1 MHELQLVRG
10 QGRRTRGK
18 HGCCRTR
25 GGGARNGEADKAGF
39 GLVNG
44 SLWMGIK
51 GFSTEEDKE
60 KINFSYIT
68 KRMR

>member
-1 MHELQLVRG
+1 MDREEGPRANRAAAGLEV
-10 QGRRTRGK
+10 
-18 HGCCRTR
+18 
-25 GGGARNGEADKAGF
+25 GGARNEEADKAGF
-39 GLVNG
+39 RLVNVEK
-44 SLWMGIK
+44 SVHQWMGIK